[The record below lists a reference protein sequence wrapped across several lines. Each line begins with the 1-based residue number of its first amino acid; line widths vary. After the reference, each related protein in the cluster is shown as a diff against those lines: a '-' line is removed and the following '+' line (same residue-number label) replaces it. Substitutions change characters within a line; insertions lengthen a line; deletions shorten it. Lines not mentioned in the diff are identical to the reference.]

1 MSAIPDTHSPD
12 LPDPRKEG
20 IAVLATPPTDPAK
33 SLTEIVIPGIV
44 EPDGLIVNRRPVPIP
59 GRGEALV
66 ELLAAGVS
74 FAEQGMRRNR
84 YPGQPKFPFVLGY
97 DLVGT
102 VTAVGPRV
110 DPALVGRRVAAVTR
124 TGSWTTHA
132 VLDAR
137 TLVPIPEGL
146 DPAEAET
153 VVVNGITAWQMLH
166 RKARVG
172 AGQTILVHGAN
183 GGVGT
188 TLVQLARHAGIRVI
202 ATASPRHHDAL
213 LRLGTEP
220 IDYNDPDLAS
230 RVRALAPVGVD
241 AVFDHL
247 GGPSFKRSFELLAP
261 HGTLVAY
268 GFAAQRDETTSPILS
283 FLGVYARFGL
293 LALQPNHRRALF
305 YNFWGGSRI
314 APARFRER
322 LAGDLIRVLELLADG
337 ALAGH
342 VAARIPLEE
351 AGRAMALAESRTVL
365 GKVILTP

>member
-1 MSAIPDTHSPD
+1 MTI
-12 LPDPRKEG
+12 
-20 IAVLATPPTDPAK
+20 TPASDPATT
-33 SLTEIVIPGIV
+33 LTEIVLPGV
-44 EPDGLIVNRRPVPIP
+44 VDPDGLIVNHRPVPVP
-59 GRGEALV
+59 ARGQALV
-66 ELLAAGVS
+66 ELLATGVS

-102 VTAVGPRV
+102 VTAVGPEV
-110 DPALVGRRVAAVTR
+110 DPALVGRRVAAVPR
-124 TGSWTTHA
+124 TGGWTTHA

-137 TLVPIPEGL
+137 TLVPIPDGL

-166 RKARVG
+166 RKAHVR

-202 ATASPRHHDAL
+202 ATASPRHHDTLQHMGA
-213 LRLGTEP
+213 EP
-220 IDYNDPDLAS
+220 IDYNDPDLPG
-230 RVRALAPVGVD
+230 RVRTLAPGGVN

-247 GGPSFKRSFELLAP
+247 GGPSFKRSFDLLAP
-261 HGTLVAY
+261 GGTLVAY
-268 GFAAQRDETTSPILS
+268 GFAAQRDDTTNPILTYLS
-283 FLGVYARFGL
+283 TTARLGL
-293 LALQPNHRRALF
+293 WTLKPNRRRALF

-314 APARFRER
+314 TPKRFRQH
-322 LAGDLIRVLELLADG
+322 LASDLTNVLTLLADG
-337 ALAGH
+337 ALTAH
-342 VAARIPLEE
+342 VAARIPLHQ
-351 AGRAMALAESRTVL
+351 ASRAMTLAESRTIL